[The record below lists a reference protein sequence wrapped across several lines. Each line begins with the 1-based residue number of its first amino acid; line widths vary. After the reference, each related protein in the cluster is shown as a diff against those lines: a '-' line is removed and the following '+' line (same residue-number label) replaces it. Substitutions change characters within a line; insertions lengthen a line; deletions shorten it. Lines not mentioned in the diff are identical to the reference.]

1 MICLIISIY
10 FHTLFFLYFRCN
22 EITGDIFPPKLPPC
36 SCFVSHMLVQSSVV
50 TWIFK
55 VIQFIVGARRKE
67 GFEYYSHF
75 KYNKHVW
82 WMHYL
87 ILFNPK
93 LRGASAQTWFVFI
106 SRFVAVCLKL
116 VILIQPNVSQQ
127 HPAWSFT
134 QPSWS
139 NSDTHWTQS

>member
-1 MICLIISIY
+1 MSTTHILSTISMFDGCII
-10 FHTLFFLYFRCN
+10 
-22 EITGDIFPPKLPPC
+22 
-36 SCFVSHMLVQSSVV
+36 
-50 TWIFK
+50 
-55 VIQFIVGARRKE
+55 
-67 GFEYYSHF
+67 
-75 KYNKHVW
+75 
-82 WMHYL
+82 L

-139 NSDTHWTQS
+139 NSDTH